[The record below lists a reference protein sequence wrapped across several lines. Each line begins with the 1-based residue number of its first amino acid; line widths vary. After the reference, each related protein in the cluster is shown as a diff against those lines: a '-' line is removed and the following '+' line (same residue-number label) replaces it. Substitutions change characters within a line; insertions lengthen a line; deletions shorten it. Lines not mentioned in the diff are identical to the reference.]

1 MGENGLSIADALA
14 LAKGNDDS
22 GFGGGN
28 AWQKPAT
35 L

>member
-14 LAKGNDDS
+14 LARDNDGN
-22 GFGGGN
+22 FGGNGL
-28 AWQKPAT
+28 WQKSAT